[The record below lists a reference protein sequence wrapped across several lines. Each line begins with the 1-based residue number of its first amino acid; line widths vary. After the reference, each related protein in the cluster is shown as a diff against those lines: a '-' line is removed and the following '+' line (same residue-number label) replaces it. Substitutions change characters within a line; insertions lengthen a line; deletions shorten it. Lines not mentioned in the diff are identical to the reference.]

1 MVNLRGSHKEKKL
14 SNGTVPR
21 KRSRLQESGIEFTR
35 QKEG

>member
-14 SNGTVPR
+14 SNGAVPR